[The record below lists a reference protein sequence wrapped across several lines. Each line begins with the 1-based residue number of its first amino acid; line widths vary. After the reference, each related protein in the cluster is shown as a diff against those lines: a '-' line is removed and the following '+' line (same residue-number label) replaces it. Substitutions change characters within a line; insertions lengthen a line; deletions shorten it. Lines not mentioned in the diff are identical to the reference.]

1 MSALGLTTRYSL
13 ERRTCGCTMHVSAT
27 GRFVLAADYDALIT
41 RLRAAESERDD
52 LRCEVEALQAERDTA
67 RVAAGRLRESLRV
80 LNREHDALIT
90 RLRAAEARTAPV
102 AVQLFTDQIDADR
115 VALDWTADVPAESM
129 PDRSTWRLEQGLGR
143 VTATWSTRDGRRSL
157 AMLAVIVRDD
167 FNHSVLVTVPL
178 PAAPEAP

>member
-67 RVAAGRLRESLRV
+67 RLEAGRLR
-80 LNREHDALIT
+80 A
-90 RLRAAEARTAPV
+90 RLRAAEARIERVGAILSDEGCDCYCDCDSDGHN
-102 AVQLFTDQIDADR
+102 ADCDLCLACRIDR
-115 VALDWTADVPAESM
+115 EVSP
-129 PDRSTWRLEQGLGR
+129 
-143 VTATWSTRDGRRSL
+143 
-157 AMLAVIVRDD
+157 
-167 FNHSVLVTVPL
+167 
-178 PAAPEAP
+178 